1 MHTARLKTMLHLAL
15 PIMGAMMSQ
24 SVLNVVDAAMVGHLG
39 DAALAAVGLGSYAN
53 FMAIALVIGLSS
65 GVQAMVARRLGEG
78 RHAQLAWPLNGGL
91 LLALLL
97 SIPLMTLFLL
107 FAPEIMGALNGD
119 PVVRD
124 EATDYFRARIAAM
137 IAIGFN
143 FCFRGF
149 WNGINQSGVYMRT
162 LVTMH
167 LCNVPISYCLIF
179 GKLGLPELGVLGA
192 GLGTAIALYI
202 GTVIYTVRT
211 FRLAR
216 DKGFLEGLP
225 NRETLRTMVRLSI
238 PNSIQQL
245 FFAGGFTAL
254 FWIIGKIGTQELAV
268 AHVLFTL
275 ALFLL
280 LPAIGLG
287 ISATSLVSQALGR
300 NDPADAWRWGW
311 EVCVA
316 AAIFLACAG
325 IPMLLATDWV
335 LGLFLHESAL
345 VELGRTPLR
354 IMGGAI
360 FLDAIVI
367 VLSSALLGAGAA
379 RTVLVVSLTTQWVFF
394 LPAAYLIGPVLGWGL
409 LAVWIGQW
417 VQRLVTG
424 VIFGIIWQRRQWV
437 SIRI

>member
-1 MHTARLKTMLHLAL
+1 MQTARLKTMLHLAL

-39 DAALAAVGLGSYAN
+39 DAALAAVGLGSYTN

-65 GVQAMVARRLGEG
+65 GVQAMVARRLGEE

-91 LLALLL
+91 LLALAL
-97 SIPLMTLFLL
+97 SIPLMTVFLL

-119 PVVRD
+119 PAVRD
-124 EATDYFRARIAAM
+124 EATDYFRARILAM
-137 IAIGFN
+137 VAIGFN

-211 FRLAR
+211 YRLAR

-225 NRETLRTMVRLSI
+225 NRETLGTMVRLSI

-287 ISATSLVSQALGR
+287 IAATSLVSQALGR
-300 NDPADAWRWGW
+300 GDAADAWRWGW

-316 AAIFLACAG
+316 AGVFLACAG

-335 LGLFLHESAL
+335 LGLFLHEAAL
-345 VELGRTPLR
+345 VEVGRTPLR

-360 FLDAIVI
+360 FLDAVVI

-379 RTVLVVSLTTQWVFF
+379 RTVLLVSLTTQWVFF

-424 VIFGIIWQRRQWV
+424 VIFGIIWQRRKWV
-437 SIRI
+437 TIRI